1 MDNAKNNSNVNSHA
15 YLRAKEKTQELK
27 SFYFSLF
34 FFIIVNSGLVY
45 IWYEYSGTNFQW
57 FWFPIIGWGLG
68 LFFKA
73 VKVYDFNFL
82 FGNQW
87 EQRQIQKYI
96 KNENFSGH
104 QDIKSGIIYQRA
116 KKRVD
121 SIKGFYS
128 HLTVYLIVNTFIVAT
143 IVSTTNIDLFSFSAF
158 STPFFWGI
166 GLLAHALGVFGENLF
181 FGQDWEERKIKA
193 LMDSEYDEFK

>member
-1 MDNAKNNSNVNSHA
+1 MDNSNYANNLNSQA
-15 YLRAKEKTQELK
+15 YLRAKGKTQELK

-34 FFIIVNSGLVY
+34 FYAIVNSSLVY
-45 IWYEYSGTNFQW
+45 IWYAYSDTSFQW
-57 FWFPIIGWGLG
+57 FWFPVIAWGLG

-73 VKVYDFNFL
+73 VKVYDLNFL

-87 EQRQIQKYI
+87 EQKQIENYI
-96 KNENFSGH
+96 RNNNFPED
-104 QDIKSGIIYQRA
+104 QNMEQNIIYQKA

-128 HLTVYLIVNTFIVAT
+128 HLTVYFIVNTFIVAT
-143 IVSTTNIDLFSFSAF
+143 IVSTTNIDLLSFSAL

-166 GLLAHALGVFGENLF
+166 GLLAHALGVFGEDLF
-181 FGQDWEERKIKA
+181 FGKGWEERKIKA
-193 LMDSEYDEFK
+193 LMDEEQD